1 MNTLITYLRWY
12 INTTIEID
20 IIRIATVP
28 AAGATTAIRSLKYNR
43 RLIFNIQKANIVLT
57 IVNFTRS
64 LVSLILKEKDKI
76 YP

>member
-28 AAGATTAIRSLKYNR
+28 ATDATTAIRSLKYNR

>member
-12 INTTIEID
+12 INTTIKID

-28 AAGATTAIRSLKYNR
+28 AADATTAIRSLKYNR

>member
-12 INTTIEID
+12 INTTIKID
-20 IIRIATVP
+20 IRIATVP
-28 AAGATTAIRSLKYNR
+28 AADATTAIRSLKYNR